1 MSDRVSRRRFLER
14 TAGATAG
21 AAFLG
26 GVPNLN
32 LRYPLGSP
40 AGLPLVLCSGRK
52 TWAADAAW
60 AVLKEGGEA
69 LDAVHAGAM
78 AAEVYP
84 NDTSVGVGGLPNE
97 EGVVQL
103 DCTIM
108 DGLSMNCGAVGCLEG
123 IEHPSTVARWVMER
137 TDHVMLVGRGA
148 QAFAVKM
155 GLNVTDISGEASR
168 SWYQRWV
175 GERSD
180 TDDWLSAEESARK
193 MKRPLPP
200 SEQGRRRRELEMTY
214 GTINVLA
221 VDARGNVAGCTTT
234 SGLSGK
240 IPGRCGDS
248 PIIGA
253 GLYVLRGVGAAG
265 FTGRGEEV
273 IRVCGSFTVCEGM
286 RRGMSPTEAS
296 REAVRRMVEETNDNQ
311 ADFSDNAVAINAR
324 GEWGSFTVTPGFTYT
339 IHNNDGQQFVTA
351 DAYRK

>member
-1 MSDRVSRRRFLER
+1 MSERVSRRRFLER
-14 TAGATAG
+14 SAGATAG

-26 GVPNLN
+26 GFPNLN
-32 LRYPLGSP
+32 LDYPAGTA

-60 AVLKEGGEA
+60 EVLEAGGEA

-84 NDTSVGVGGLPNE
+84 HDTSVGVGGLPNE

-108 DGLSMNCGAVGCLEG
+108 DGLSMQCGAVGCLED
-123 IEHPSTVARWVMER
+123 IEHPSTVARMVMER
-137 TDHVMLVGRGA
+137 TDHVMLVGPYARD
-148 QAFAVKM
+148 FAVKM
-155 GLNVTDISGEASR
+155 GLSATDISDEAGR
-168 SWYQRWV
+168 SWYVRWL
-175 GERSD
+175 GRHSD
-180 TDDWLSAEESARK
+180 QDDWLNEEESASK

-200 SEQGRRRRELEMTY
+200 SELGRRQRELERTS

-253 GLYVLRGVGAAG
+253 GLYVLRDVGAAG

-273 IRVCGSFTVCEGM
+273 IRICGSFTVCEGM

-296 REAVRRMVEETNDNQ
+296 REAIRRMVEETNDGR

-324 GEWGSFTVTPGFTYT
+324 GEWGSFTVSPGFTYT
-339 IHNNDGQQFVTA
+339 VHNNDGQRFVQA
-351 DAYRK
+351 DSWRT